1 MSILDDIYGVD
12 NLIEG
17 FKDIRTPEDLQNTI
31 QNGKDIFDKYITD
44 IKNVPAELERWQNVA
59 KVLGILSENTDFVND
74 AKDILFKQAVDMSKG
89 TFLEGKLGLDNLLS
103 TKESLLGLNASKM
116 SIGGV
121 MIDYVYNPNPEYET
135 NTVSQPIISSSN
147 IDNLSEHAENNNPTL
162 TMRVFLKGEDRQTRF
177 DEINQLRETKQIVQV
192 VTNQVYDRMII
203 TRLKPRY
210 NNTINGLEFQIE
222 LENVF
227 IAQLQRTASKRAD
240 NKNIK
245 GGNLAKSAPKTNA
258 FEVIKDNPRLAE
270 ITRMPIPKEQ
280 KPFPT
285 MQDFVKDPI
294 QNNIGFQSPLN
305 YNSYSDYKKEFLE
318 KTYIGVAK

>member
-59 KVLGILSENTDFVND
+59 KDLGILSENTDFVND

-89 TFLEGKLGLDNLLS
+89 TFLEGKLGLDNLLL

-121 MIDYVYNPNPEYET
+121 TIDYVYNPNPEYET

-227 IAQLQRTASKRAD
+227 IAQLQRTASKRVD
-240 NKNIK
+240 NSKTNLSKSK
-245 GGNLAKSAPKTNA
+245 GGAKFKGQDPFVKNTKAWYEQDK
-258 FEVIKDNPRLAE
+258 
-270 ITRMPIPKEQ
+270 PIPPQQ

-285 MQDFVKDPI
+285 LIDMTKGPE
-294 QNNIGFQSPLN
+294 NLGFASPLK
-305 YNSYSDYKKEFLE
+305 YKNKAERELYRESF
-318 KTYIGVAK
+318 IGVAK

>member
-1 MSILDDIYGVD
+1 MSILDDIYGAN
-12 NLIEG
+12 NLIDD
-17 FKDIRTPEDLQNTI
+17 FDNIRNPEDLQNVI
-31 QNGKDIFDKYITD
+31 QGGRDIFDKYVTD

-59 KVLGILSENTDFVND
+59 KDLGMLSENTDYVND
-74 AKDILFKQAVDMSKG
+74 AKDILFRQAVDMSKG
-89 TFLEGKLGLDNLLS
+89 TFLEGKLGLENLMS
-103 TKESLLGLNASKM
+103 SKESLLGLNASKM

-121 MIDYVYNPNPEYET
+121 TIDYVYNPNPEYET

-162 TMRVFLKGEDRQTRF
+162 TMRVFLKGEDRQSRF
-177 DEINQLRETKQIVQV
+177 DEINQLRETKQIIQV

-227 IAQLQRTASKRAD
+227 IAQLQRTASKRTD
-240 NKNIK
+240 NPKT
-245 GGNLAKSAPKTNA
+245 NLAKSKGQDPFVKNA
-258 FEVIKDNPRLAE
+258 KAWYEQDK
-270 ITRMPIPKEQ
+270 PIPPQQ

-285 MQDFVKDPI
+285 LIDMTKGPE
-294 QNNIGFQSPLN
+294 NLGFASPLK
-305 YNSYSDYKKEFLE
+305 YKTTAERE
-318 KTYIGVAK
+318 MYRESYIGVAK